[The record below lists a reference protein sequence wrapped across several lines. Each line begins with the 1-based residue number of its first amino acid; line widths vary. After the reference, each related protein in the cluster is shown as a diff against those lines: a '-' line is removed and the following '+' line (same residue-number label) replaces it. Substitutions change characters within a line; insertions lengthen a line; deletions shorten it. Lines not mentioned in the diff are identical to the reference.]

1 MTQRVIQLTL
11 EQIFSVIYSALCIS
25 RRHRLL
31 FVAVWS
37 LLTVAESRYGLG
49 LPLKLRPPPNYS
61 TYTKVNIFFLHFSLI
76 LGAYHI
82 LLEN

>member
-1 MTQRVIQLTL
+1 M
-11 EQIFSVIYSALCIS
+11 
-25 RRHRLL
+25 L
-31 FVAVWS
+31 FVAVWN

-61 TYTKVNIFFLHFSLI
+61 TYTKVNIFLVHFSLI
-76 LGAYHI
+76 LCVYHI